1 MATASRSIAE
11 ELLGNIPMLNAFQLR
26 ALVPYL
32 SPEDATTMDDFEQS
46 ELAED
51 YYVETIKLRYGKLEN
66 KNHLFDVFSKYC
78 GYDDSTYTRLDMLTF
93 VAENTTRY
101 EWNTHVL
108 LKMHGTNLD
117 GWVKT
122 MTDCLN
128 RGDEL
133 AIYALCDML
142 KGHAF
147 VFTRT
152 KPWTTV
158 DGSIGSLTVPEL
170 CMMCDVRLI
179 YLGNNKFGEIK
190 CKPEVLSPLPKPKLF
205 REEENPR
212 TLVSPS
218 EELVVGI
225 LDKSKSSCT
234 LVSLPRSPET
244 EKIELAKQDM
254 SLKLEGE
261 SNDTTLPVETPR
273 VNKLIPQIA
282 PTSSPTAKT
291 SKTTLPNID
300 QTTVSAPPVVN
311 ETKLEITDGTQSS
324 TKQPEAEN
332 PVTPADKNQYDKP
345 ISNTETDAELSALE
359 IMEIDIDKTGQ
370 DPINKLD
377 KREVISEP
385 LEQPNLTHNI
395 TNKEPL
401 NQEQKKAD
409 PHDLPVTNHAT
420 NIRMCTVQLEIL
432 TEADIV
438 KHVHVHKEIKSKM
451 APPAKPS
458 ELVGTVETV
467 ETVHF
472 TRSRLKTKSPRTN
485 RLPRTASNN
494 IAYVHQD
501 KQSDSGN
508 SSSAKRK
515 LNLRPKKEPSSTRI
529 KADSFST
536 KSPSVR
542 PLRRSS

>member
-1 MATASRSIAE
+1 MPLSRHSPWRLLEKSGNPLKTTNTATASMSIAE
-11 ELLGNIPMLNAFQLR
+11 ELLGNIPMLNAFQLH

-32 SPEDATTMDDFEQS
+32 SPEDATTIDDFEQS

-51 YYVETIKLRYGKLEN
+51 YYVETINLRYGKLEN

-101 EWNTHVL
+101 EWNAHVL

-142 KGHAF
+142 KRHAF

-190 CKPEVLSPLPKPKLF
+190 CKPEVLSALPKPKPF
-205 REEENPR
+205 REEQTPR

-225 LDKSKSSCT
+225 LDESKSSCT

-244 EKIELAKQDM
+244 AQIELAKRDM
-254 SLKLEGE
+254 SLKLEEE
-261 SNDTTLPVETPR
+261 SNDRTLPVETSC
-273 VNKLIPQIA
+273 VNTANESQLIPQIA
-282 PTSSPTAKT
+282 PTSSPTAKM
-291 SKTTLPNID
+291 SKTALPNRD
-300 QTTVSAPPVVN
+300 QTTVNAPPPVVN
-311 ETKLEITDGTQSS
+311 ETKLEITDGTQPS
-324 TKQPEAEN
+324 TKQLEAEK
-332 PVTPADKNQYDKP
+332 PMIPSDKNQYDKP
-345 ISNTETDAELSALE
+345 NGNKESKAETSTPEIKETD
-359 IMEIDIDKTGQ
+359 INKTGQ
-370 DPINKLD
+370 DQINKLD
-377 KREVISEP
+377 KSEVISEP
-385 LEQPNLTHNI
+385 IEQLNLTENI
-395 TNKEPL
+395 TNKESV
-401 NQEQKKAD
+401 NQEEEKPDSQDK
-409 PHDLPVTNHAT
+409 PVTNPTT

-432 TEADIV
+432 TEADIM
-438 KHVHVHKEIKSKM
+438 KHVHVHKEIKSKT

-467 ETVHF
+467 EMIHF
-472 TRSRLKTKSPRTN
+472 TRSHTKTKSPRTN
-485 RLPRTASNN
+485 RLPRTASSN

-501 KQSDSGN
+501 KQSDSG
-508 SSSAKRK
+508 SSPSAKRK
-515 LNLRPKKEPSSTRI
+515 
-529 KADSFST
+529 
-536 KSPSVR
+536 
-542 PLRRSS
+542 

>member
-1 MATASRSIAE
+1 MATSSMSIAE

-32 SPEDATTMDDFEQS
+32 SPEDATTIDDFEQS

-51 YYVETIKLRYGKLEN
+51 YYVETINLRYGKLEN

-93 VAENTTRY
+93 LAENTTRY
-101 EWNTHVL
+101 EWNAHVL

-117 GWVKT
+117 SWVKT

-142 KGHAF
+142 KRHAF
-147 VFTRT
+147 VFTWT

-190 CKPEVLSPLPKPKLF
+190 CKPEVLSPLPKPKPF
-205 REEENPR
+205 KEEQTSH

-225 LDKSKSSCT
+225 LDESKSSCT
-234 LVSLPRSPET
+234 LVSLPLSPET
-244 EKIELAKQDM
+244 AKIELAKQDIG
-254 SLKLEGE
+254 LKLEEE
-261 SNDTTLPVETPR
+261 SNNRTLPVEMPC
-273 VNKLIPQIA
+273 VNTANNSRLIPQIA
-282 PTSSPTAKT
+282 PTSSPTDT
-291 SKTTLPNID
+291 MSKMALPNRD
-300 QTTVSAPPVVN
+300 QAIVSAPPPVVN
-311 ETKLEITDGTQSS
+311 ETKPELTDGTQLS
-324 TKQPEAEN
+324 TKQPESKK
-332 PVTPADKNQYDKP
+332 PMFPTDKNQYDKTNGNKE
-345 ISNTETDAELSALE
+345 SKAETSTLE
-359 IMEIDIDKTGQ
+359 IKETDIDKTGQ
-370 DPINKLD
+370 DQIKELGNSKLISETIEQLNLTRNIANKESEQEKLD
-377 KREVISEP
+377 SQYK
-385 LEQPNLTHNI
+385 TG
-395 TNKEPL
+395 
-401 NQEQKKAD
+401 
-409 PHDLPVTNHAT
+409 TNHTT
-420 NIRMCTVQLEIL
+420 NIRMCTVRLEIL

-438 KHVHVHKEIKSKM
+438 KHVHIHKEIKSKT

-467 ETVHF
+467 EMTHF
-472 TRSRLKTKSPRTN
+472 TRSRTKTKLPRTN
-485 RLPRTASNN
+485 RLPRTASSN

-501 KQSDSGN
+501 EQRDSG
-508 SSSAKRK
+508 SSPSAKRK
-515 LNLRPKKEPSSTRI
+515 RNSRPRMEPSSSRI

-536 KSPSVR
+536 KSPSV
-542 PLRRSS
+542 

>member
-1 MATASRSIAE
+1 MATASMSIAE
-11 ELLGNIPMLNAFQLR
+11 ELLGNIPMLNTFQLR

-32 SPEDATTMDDFEQS
+32 SPEDATTIDDFKQS

-51 YYVETIKLRYGKLEN
+51 YYVETINLRYGKLEN

-101 EWNTHVL
+101 EWNAHVL

-142 KGHAF
+142 KRHAF

-152 KPWTTV
+152 KNWTTV

-170 CMMCDVRLI
+170 CMMCEVRLI

-190 CKPEVLSPLPKPKLF
+190 CKPEVLSPLPKPKPF
-205 REEENPR
+205 REEQTPR
-212 TLVSPS
+212 TLVSLS

-225 LDKSKSSCT
+225 LDESKSSCT

-244 EKIELAKQDM
+244 AKIELAKQDM
-254 SLKLEGE
+254 SLKLEEE
-261 SNDTTLPVETPR
+261 SNDRTLPVETPC
-273 VNKLIPQIA
+273 VNTANESQLIPQIA
-282 PTSSPTAKT
+282 PTSSPTTKM
-291 SKTTLPNID
+291 SKTALPNRD
-300 QTTVSAPPVVN
+300 QTTVNAPPPVVN
-311 ETKLEITDGTQSS
+311 ETKLELTDGTQPS
-324 TKQPEAEN
+324 TKQPEAEH
-332 PVTPADKNQYDKP
+332 PMIPMDKNQYDKP
-345 ISNTETDAELSALE
+345 NGNKESKAETSTPETKE
-359 IMEIDIDKTGQ
+359 TDIDKTGQ
-370 DPINKLD
+370 DQINKLG
-377 KREVISEP
+377 KSEVISETI
-385 LEQPNLTHNI
+385 EQPNLIQNI
-395 TNKEPL
+395 TNKESV
-401 NQEQKKAD
+401 NQEQEKPDSQDK
-409 PHDLPVTNHAT
+409 PVTNHTT
-420 NIRMCTVQLEIL
+420 NIRMCTVRLEIL

-438 KHVHVHKEIKSKM
+438 KHVHVHKEIKSKT

-467 ETVHF
+467 ETTHF
-472 TRSRLKTKSPRTN
+472 TRSRTKTKSPRTN
-485 RLPRTASNN
+485 RLPRTASSN

-501 KQSDSGN
+501 EQSDSG
-508 SSSAKRK
+508 SSPSAK
-515 LNLRPKKEPSSTRI
+515 KK
-529 KADSFST
+529 
-536 KSPSVR
+536 
-542 PLRRSS
+542 

>member
-11 ELLGNIPMLNAFQLR
+11 ELLGNIPMLNAFQLC

-32 SPEDATTMDDFEQS
+32 SLEDATTIDDFEQS
-46 ELAED
+46 ELVED
-51 YYVETIKLRYGKLEN
+51 YFVETINLRFGKLEN

-93 VAENTTRY
+93 VAENTTQY
-101 EWNTHVL
+101 EWNAHVL

-128 RGDEL
+128 TGDEL
-133 AIYALCDML
+133 AIYALCDIL
-142 KGHAF
+142 KRHAF

-179 YLGNNKFGEIK
+179 YLGNNKFSEIK

-205 REEENPR
+205 REEQNPR

-225 LDKSKSSCT
+225 LDESKSSCT

-261 SNDTTLPVETPR
+261 SNNTTLPVEMPC
-273 VNKLIPQIA
+273 VNTANESQLIPQIA
-282 PTSSPTAKT
+282 PTSSPAAET
-291 SKTTLPNID
+291 SKMTLPNID

-311 ETKLEITDGTQSS
+311 KAKLEITDGTQSS
-324 TKQPEAEN
+324 TKQPDAEN
-332 PVTPADKNQYDKP
+332 PVTPADKNQYDRP
-345 ISNTETDAELSALE
+345 ISNTETITEPSTTE
-359 IMEIDIDKTGQ
+359 IMETDIDKTGQ
-370 DPINKLD
+370 DQINKLD

-385 LEQPNLTHNI
+385 IEQLNLTHNI
-395 TNKEPL
+395 TNKEPV
-401 NQEQKKAD
+401 NQEQEKAD
-409 PHDLPVTNHAT
+409 SHDLPVTNHAT
-420 NIRMCTVQLEIL
+420 NIRMCTV
-432 TEADIV
+432 
-438 KHVHVHKEIKSKM
+438 
-451 APPAKPS
+451 
-458 ELVGTVETV
+458 
-467 ETVHF
+467 
-472 TRSRLKTKSPRTN
+472 R
-485 RLPRTASNN
+485 
-494 IAYVHQD
+494 
-501 KQSDSGN
+501 
-508 SSSAKRK
+508 
-515 LNLRPKKEPSSTRI
+515 
-529 KADSFST
+529 
-536 KSPSVR
+536 
-542 PLRRSS
+542 